1 MNAALTT
8 ARVDDGNTTTWA
20 VHTDIRATTLTIAR
34 GTPDQVTRMIEA
46 APSASGFCDA
56 DTATVL
62 CHVSAHELTEPGVG
76 GTSEDCLYL
85 GRCDRDTYISS
96 VARPLFHAAAKAGF
110 ADDAVYALL
119 AELHAKAGA

>member
-46 APSASGFCDA
+46 APSAAGFCDV
-56 DTATVL
+56 DTAAVL
-62 CHVSAHELTEPGVG
+62 VNVSSHDQTDEDLGS
-76 GTSEDCLYL
+76 SEDCLYL
-85 GRCDRDTYISS
+85 GRCDRDTFDRHIE
-96 VARPLFHAAAKAGF
+96 RTLFHAAAKAGF
-110 ADDAVYALL
+110 ADDAVWALL
-119 AELHAKAGA
+119 AELHAKAGAL

>member
-46 APSASGFCDA
+46 APSAAGFCDV
-56 DTATVL
+56 DTAAVL
-62 CHVSAHELTEPGVG
+62 VNVSSHDQTDEDLGS
-76 GTSEDCLYL
+76 SEDCPFV
-85 GRCDRDTYISS
+85 GRCDRDSYVGH
-96 VARPLFHAAAKAGF
+96 VAYPLFHAAAKAGF
-110 ADDAVYALL
+110 DDTAVYALL
-119 AELHAKAGA
+119 ADLHAKAGV